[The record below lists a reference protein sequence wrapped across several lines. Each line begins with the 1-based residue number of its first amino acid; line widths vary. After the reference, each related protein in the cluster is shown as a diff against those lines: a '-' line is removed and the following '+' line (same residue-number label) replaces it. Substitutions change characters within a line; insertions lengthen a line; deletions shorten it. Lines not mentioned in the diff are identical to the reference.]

1 MENQKNSS
9 TCDDWQ
15 VFTKS
20 IRERGKY
27 LLENPIWTDCKF
39 LVGIEDSHVKVS
51 VVYSL
56 FEINLNR
63 KLNKINTIRILQ
75 VEKKKV
81 G

>member
-15 VFTKS
+15 VFCKS

-27 LLENPIWTDCKF
+27 LLENPIWADCKF

-51 VVYSL
+51 MVYSL
-56 FEINLNR
+56 FNMKNGRLN
-63 KLNKINTIRILQ
+63 
-75 VEKKKV
+75 EKFIQKCF
-81 G
+81 GCT